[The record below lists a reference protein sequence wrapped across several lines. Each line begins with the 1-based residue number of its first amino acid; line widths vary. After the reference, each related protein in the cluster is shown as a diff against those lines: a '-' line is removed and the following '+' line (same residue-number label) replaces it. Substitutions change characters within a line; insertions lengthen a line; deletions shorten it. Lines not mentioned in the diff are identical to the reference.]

1 MGNEFVST
9 LIYALF
15 IGLPVAFVLAA
26 VIANVRKNHGF
37 DIEEE

>member
-1 MGNEFVST
+1 MGNEFVAT

-26 VIANVRKNHGF
+26 IIANIRTNREF
-37 DIEEE
+37 EIEE